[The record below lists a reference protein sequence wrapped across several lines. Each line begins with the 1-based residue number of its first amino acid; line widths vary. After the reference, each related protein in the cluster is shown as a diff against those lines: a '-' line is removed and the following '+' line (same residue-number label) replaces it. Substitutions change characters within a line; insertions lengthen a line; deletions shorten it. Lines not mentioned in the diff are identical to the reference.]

1 MQNLIPAKLY
11 YFWETRLFVRK
22 MENLAKLQQKKK
34 KK

>member
-22 MENLAKLQQKKK
+22 MENLAKFQLLN
-34 KK
+34 